1 MTVNQGYQA
10 VDDKVCRKILCYGE
24 QLMMVE
30 YRFCK
35 GGVGQPHKHE
45 AHEQL
50 GYIVQGSFELTL
62 DGQKK
67 TIRQGDSYHAPKNA
81 VHGVVALE
89 NDSVI
94 IDAFTPLRTDLLE

>member
-1 MTVNQGYQA
+1 
-10 VDDKVCRKILCYGE
+10 
-24 QLMMVE
+24 
-30 YRFCK
+30 
-35 GGVGQPHKHE
+35 
-45 AHEQL
+45 HEQL

-89 NDSVI
+89 NDSVF